1 MIDRL
6 IFYLQCSVDLVCK
19 DVKLDDLKRAQ
30 EMSKAIVE
38 SGQPN
43 DVDLFAEDKDLLET
57 ACEDLSLEMPA
68 GKSFDMY
75 ASFHSMQGARI
86 AKDLIRIIVDLLL
99 NLCQDEVSKR
109 ELVQPHLPILHGL
122 AKRCFGAIDDKLESL
137 ALYHVVVKASE
148 VKDVSL
154 MFFLQNIDNSDSAD
168 QKFLGCLSQGLV
180 NKSSL
185 EDLKHEVEAK
195 IKVMN
200 GIIPAALIARET
212 NHNFQID
219 TILRLYEEIFQA
231 SYWEG
236 AKDDCIRGLWM
247 IAFHNKEFRDSLRTS
262 FSSMEPPRFSSA
274 ESQLTIEG
282 FLFHLG
288 IGRYHDYILRL
299 QSKLKPGE
307 AERKQR
313 MNVLKELV
321 ETERKYVR
329 EAELVVESYG
339 VKIKAA
345 FAVKDNK
352 GNVYGNKK
360 KKELLSNYDLL
371 LKAEFTIERAKVIF
385 CIFSAKWNF

>member
-1 MIDRL
+1 
-6 IFYLQCSVDLVCK
+6 
-19 DVKLDDLKRAQ
+19 
-30 EMSKAIVE
+30 
-38 SGQPN
+38 
-43 DVDLFAEDKDLLET
+43 
-57 ACEDLSLEMPA
+57 
-68 GKSFDMY
+68 
-75 ASFHSMQGARI
+75 
-86 AKDLIRIIVDLLL
+86 
-99 NLCQDEVSKR
+99 
-109 ELVQPHLPILHGL
+109 
-122 AKRCFGAIDDKLESL
+122 
-137 ALYHVVVKASE
+137 
-148 VKDVSL
+148 
-154 MFFLQNIDNSDSAD
+154 
-168 QKFLGCLSQGLV
+168 
-180 NKSSL
+180 
-185 EDLKHEVEAK
+185 
-195 IKVMN
+195 
-200 GIIPAALIARET
+200 
-212 NHNFQID
+212 
-219 TILRLYEEIFQA
+219 
-231 SYWEG
+231 
-236 AKDDCIRGLWM
+236 
-247 IAFHNKEFRDSLRTS
+247 
-262 FSSMEPPRFSSA
+262 MEPPRFSSA

-385 CIFSAKWNF
+385 CIFSAK